1 MKLVPLAD
9 RHVSF
14 VAASF
19 YAGTGMLPRSMPE
32 DTKIVVA
39 EADETDADGEPVFLG
54 WAGVS
59 AGRVVWTY
67 VRVGAVQKTLRL
79 DEVMLKALG
88 LDLPAA
94 PRVRALFDGSV
105 IRTVAKRYGWEL
117 DFV

>member
-1 MKLVPLAD
+1 MRIVPLAD

-39 EADETDADGEPVFLG
+39 EADDTDADGEPVFLG

-67 VRVGAVQKTLRL
+67 VKPTVRSV
-79 DEVMLKALG
+79 G
-88 LDLPAA
+88 LDVLMLAELGVDTAA
-94 PRVRALFDGSV
+94 PVRALFDGPV
-105 IRTVAKRYGWEL
+105 IRTAAKRYGWSL
-117 DFV
+117 TFV